1 MRPILFMLRKE
12 FKQIFRTREM
22 IAVIFVVPVIQMLI
36 LGFAITN
43 EVKHIKMIIAD
54 QDNSRISREV
64 SDAFSNTDRFDI
76 VARETNIRRIESTIH
91 GWHAQIALLIPP
103 GFQRDLQRNL
113 QPNLQVIVD
122 GLDGNTAGVALSY
135 TQGILREYAI
145 AYLTTP
151 RQMQKLIAGNLL
163 SAGANSQPEI
173 SLPGT
178 VDGNKI
184 SSKNANDLQTAGFS
198 RFTPHFVNMRDRMWY
213 NLNLN
218 SAQYMVPGIVVVLL
232 TIISMMLSSVNLVR
246 EGEIGT
252 LEQLMVTP
260 LTKIQLLLG
269 KLIPFLILSFVELAI
284 VLRAAQFIFSI
295 HMQGSYLLL
304 YALATLYLFT
314 TLGLGTFVSTITD
327 SQQQA
332 FFVSWFFMVF
342 MIMMGGLFIPIE
354 NMPDILQK
362 LTYLNPMRYFMS
374 LVREIFQKGALFSH
388 LIKDIV
394 PLALFGLGIF
404 TFSVMNF
411 HKRVK

>member
-22 IAVIFVVPVIQMLI
+22 MAVIFVVPVIQTLI
-36 LGFAITN
+36 MGFAITN

-64 SDAFSNTDRFDI
+64 SDAFGNTDRFDI
-76 VARETNIRRIESTIH
+76 VANETDIKRIESSVH

-103 GFQRDLQRNL
+103 NFQRDLQRNL
-113 QPNLQVIVD
+113 QPELQVVVD
-122 GLDGNTAGVALSY
+122 GLDGNTAGVALAY
-135 TQGILREYAI
+135 TQGILSEYATN
-145 AYLTTP
+145 YLTTP
-151 RQMQKLIAGNLL
+151 RQMQKLIAGNLI
-163 SAGANSQPEI
+163 SNKTISQPVI
-173 SLPGT
+173 PLQQA
-178 VDGNKI
+178 GNDNAKLSKI
-184 SSKNANDLQTAGFS
+184 GNELQITGFT
-198 RFTPHFVNMRDRMWY
+198 RFTPHFVNMQDRMWY

-246 EGEIGT
+246 ESEIGT

-260 LTKIQLLLG
+260 LTKSQLLLG

-304 YALATLYLFT
+304 YTLATLYLFT
-314 TLGLGTFVSTITD
+314 TLGLGIFVSTITD

-342 MIMMGGLFIPIE
+342 MIMMSGLFIPIE

-362 LTYLNPMRYFMS
+362 LTYLNPMRYFMYI
-374 LVREIFQKGALFSH
+374 VRDIFQKGAMFTH
-388 LIKDIV
+388 LLKEII
-394 PLALFGLGIF
+394 PMALFGLVIF